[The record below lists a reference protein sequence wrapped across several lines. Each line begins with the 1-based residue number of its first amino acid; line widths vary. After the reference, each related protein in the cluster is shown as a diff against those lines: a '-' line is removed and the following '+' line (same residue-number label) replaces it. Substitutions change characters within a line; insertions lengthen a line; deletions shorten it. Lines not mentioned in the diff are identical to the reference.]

1 MQEEKKKKQV
11 IEVEHNEM
19 IDSYARNRSGKPL
32 CGYISAES
40 NDERSPDL
48 NLRNLK
54 NLTSAITEGE
64 NRK

>member
-1 MQEEKKKKQV
+1 
-11 IEVEHNEM
+11 M